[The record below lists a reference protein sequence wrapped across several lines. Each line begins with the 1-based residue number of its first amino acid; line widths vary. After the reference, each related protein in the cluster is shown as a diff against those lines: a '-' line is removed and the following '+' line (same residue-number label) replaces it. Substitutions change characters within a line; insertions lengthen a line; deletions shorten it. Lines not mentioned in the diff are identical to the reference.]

1 MAPAHSRKYRRII
14 VWMRRGARV
23 RDNVPLWHAAQDGD
37 EIIPAVCLG
46 KDRRFAEDTPRR
58 RFLRSAFADLDARL
72 HSLDSALYVLRGAPG
87 DALPAAVARVNADA
101 VYAAAVYDPDARE
114 RDHRLSER
122 LAAEGCEL
130 VTFKD
135 AVIFEHQELLTA
147 TGSPYKVFTPY
158 KRAWLEKVNDAAPP
172 LPDLRTIHSPPMAA
186 PFTSLHAIPGFDGGE
201 KGGGESGARTRLKT
215 FMRRGIA
222 GYRSRRDLP
231 DVDGT
236 SRLSAELANGT
247 ISIRTVLHASREAL
261 EGADRSAREGIE
273 TFISELIW
281 REFYYQILFHFPFVV
296 RRAFKNELAGIRWS
310 ESRKR
315 FAAWCEGRTGYPMV
329 DAAMR
334 QLKTEGWMHNRA
346 RMIVASFLTKDL
358 HINWQWGERYFL
370 ERLVDADIASNNGGW
385 QWTAGTGTDAS
396 PYFRI
401 LNPVLQGEKYDPR
414 GDYVRRYLPEIRHVP
429 VAAIHAPWMMTLPEQ
444 KAAGCVLGK
453 DYPAPMVD
461 HGEERVTAMKL
472 FKRREMQERS
482 VV

>member
-1 MAPAHSRKYRRII
+1 MALVHGRRYRRII

-23 RDNVPLWHAAQDGD
+23 RDNAPLWHAGQDGD
-37 EIIPAVCLG
+37 EVIPALCLR
-46 KDRRFAEDTPRR
+46 KDRRFADNTPRR
-58 RFLRSAFADLDARL
+58 RFLRSAFTDLDARL
-72 HSLDSALYVLRGAPG
+72 RGLGSALYVLRGAPD
-87 DALPAAVARVNADA
+87 DALPAAAAQVNADA
-101 VYAAAVYDPDARE
+101 VYAVAVYDPEARE
-114 RDHRLSER
+114 KDRRLSDR
-122 LAAEGCEL
+122 LAAEGCDF

-135 AVIFEHQELLTA
+135 AVIFESQELLTS
-147 TGSPYKVFTPY
+147 TGSPYRVFTPY
-158 KRAWLEKVNDAAPP
+158 KRAWLEKMNDAAPP

-186 PFTSLHAIPGFDGGE
+186 PFTSLHAIAGFDGSE
-201 KGGGESGARTRLKT
+201 KGGGESGARRRLRM

-222 GYRSRRDLP
+222 GYKNRRDLP
-231 DVDGT
+231 GVDGT

-247 ISIRTVLHASREAL
+247 ISIRTVLHASREAFK
-261 EGADRSAREGIE
+261 GSDRSSHEGME
-273 TFISELIW
+273 AFISELIW

-461 HGEERVTAMKL
+461 HREERVTAMKL